1 MTEHN
6 QWLLTTLQDVLFILI
21 IIFLTPLC
29 RYQSWSTAHCCW
41 TLHLLRELL
50 SLENSCRFTFALR
63 LSSDNYFCLSFFDQ
77 TIGEDVHR
85 SKPEKFSELLL
96 KVRQTLVNP
105 PPNLQSDSLATLLL
119 LLESHLL
126 RWPSALPEKTGVIG
140 VDMLNSDPSM
150 PGEWYAQALGS
161 PLQLR
166 KAPTMLSQPQM
177 PRSNGHSPRVREV
190 RT

>member
-1 MTEHN
+1 MEYCTLLLDSPSPPGVALLGKQLQVSLLHSGSYQTTN
-6 QWLLTTLQDVLFILI
+6 LCFTLLT
-21 IIFLTPLC
+21 C
-29 RYQSWSTAHCCW
+29 KK
-41 TLHLLRELL
+41 
-50 SLENSCRFTFALR
+50 
-63 LSSDNYFCLSFFDQ
+63 YFCFQFFFDQ

>member
-1 MTEHN
+1 MKGPFN
-6 QWLLTTLQDVLFILI
+6 SAGLLTKRAHLI
-21 IIFLTPLC
+21 NFLSPVK
-29 RYQSWSTAHCCW
+29 YIAF
-41 TLHLLRELL
+41 
-50 SLENSCRFTFALR
+50 N
-63 LSSDNYFCLSFFDQ
+63 Q

-96 KVRQTLVNP
+96 RVRQTLINP

-126 RWPSALPEKTGVIG
+126 RWPSALPEKTGEISRQRTH
-140 VDMLNSDPSM
+140 LSNTL
-150 PGEWYAQALGS
+150 PGEWYAEALGS

-190 RT
+190 GA